1 MTERDTERDLL
12 IVSVWRWDQ
21 QSMLAKSGHAHIILH
36 SVRDLSL
43 VVGTHFLLTGT
54 WGNTGVKVAIS
65 RLQVSEATSW
75 QRFDIQGSS
84 R

>member
-1 MTERDTERDLL
+1 MTERGTERDLL

-21 QSMLAKSGHAHIILH
+21 QCMLAKSGHVHIILH
-36 SVRDLSL
+36 SVRDLGL

-54 WGNTGVKVAIS
+54 WGNTRVKVAIS

-75 QRFDIQGSS
+75 QRFDIPGSS